1 VSVKSA
7 MSISNRVCGINEN
20 AVVLRG
26 VGAPQPYAVYQYR
39 PMYVGTGGLIPAMRH
54 VIDHGKSA
62 LYGGSA
68 KEHELIRLIKN
79 ELMLLTKSFAQD
91 VKSGAHVAKIF
102 HLISIMEEFENE
114 HAVNSHVPV
123 PFAVVVD
130 PNHP

>member
-1 VSVKSA
+1 MSVKSA
-7 MSISNRVCGINEN
+7 MSISNRVCGVNEN

-39 PMYVGTGGLIPAMRH
+39 PMYVGAGLIPVMRH

-68 KEHELIRLIKN
+68 KEHELIRHIKN
-79 ELMLLTKSFAQD
+79 ELALLTKSFSHD
-91 VKSGAHVAKIF
+91 VQSGAHVAKIF

-114 HAVNSHVPV
+114 HAMNSHVPI

-130 PNHP
+130 PNHT

>member
-1 VSVKSA
+1 MSVKSV
-7 MSISNRVCGINEN
+7 MSISNRVCGVREN

-39 PMYVGTGGLIPAMRH
+39 PMYVGTGLIPAMRH

-68 KEHELIRLIKN
+68 KEHELTRMVNN
-79 ELMLLTKSFAQD
+79 ELILLAKSFNHD
-91 VKSGAHVAKIF
+91 VQSGAHIMKIF
-102 HLISIMEEFENE
+102 HLIKILDELENE
-114 HAVNSHVPV
+114 HAINTHVPI

-130 PNHP
+130 HAP